1 MDALGNDTGV
11 KSLTSSFAQA
21 PAAGSLTTQGEN
33 RGVNTFSIDGGIDL
47 QVASNASVY
56 ANVGYEAFNTGSQ
69 FTYGGGVKV
78 KF

>member
-1 MDALGNDTGV
+1 
-11 KSLTSSFAQA
+11 
-21 PAAGSLTTQGEN
+21 
-33 RGVNTFSIDGGIDL
+33 VNTFSIDGGIDL
-47 QVASNASVY
+47 QVASNASVD